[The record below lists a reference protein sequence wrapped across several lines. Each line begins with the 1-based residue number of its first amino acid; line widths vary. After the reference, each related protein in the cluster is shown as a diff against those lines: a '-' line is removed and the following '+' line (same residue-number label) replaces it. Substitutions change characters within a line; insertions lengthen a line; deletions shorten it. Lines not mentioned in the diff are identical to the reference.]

1 MLKLI
6 DDIRRQVMG
15 GKRGSKEDAKQRLK
29 ILLIHDQVD
38 LNQGKMDEM
47 RKEILEVVHRYL
59 EVDDDNVT
67 FQLDRGD
74 AGIALVTE
82 FPVRRVTGA
91 GA

>member
-6 DDIRRQVMG
+6 QDFRRQVMG
-15 GKRGSKEDAKQRLK
+15 GKNGSKEEAKQRLK
-29 ILLIHDQVD
+29 VLLIHDQVD
-38 LNQGKMDEM
+38 LTQGKMDEM

-59 EVDDDNVT
+59 EVDEGNVT
-67 FQLDRGD
+67 FQLDRGE
-74 AGIALVTE
+74 AGVALVTE

>member
-1 MLKLI
+1 MNEMKQLLN
-6 DDIRRQVMG
+6 RLFGNNPQ
-15 GKRGSKEDAKQRLK
+15 SKEDAKQRLK

-67 FQLDRGD
+67 FQLDSSWS
-74 AGIALVTE
+74 V
-82 FPVRRVTGA
+82 
-91 GA
+91 